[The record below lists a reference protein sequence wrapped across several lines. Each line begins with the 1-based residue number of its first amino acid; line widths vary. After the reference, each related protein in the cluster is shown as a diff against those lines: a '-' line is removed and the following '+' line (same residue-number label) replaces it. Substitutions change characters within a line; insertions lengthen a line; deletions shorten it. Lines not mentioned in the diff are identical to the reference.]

1 MDFWLE
7 TKNFVEKMAW
17 NLGLCNDIMGISRAI
32 YDGVYHMEFP
42 WSHGMHC
49 FLAWFFTC
57 ITNQIRSVFRNHRPW
72 QVECWSVLW
81 WTSYE
86 WELEKKMHSVINLW
100 NDRSYMPHASPWLQC
115 DNLGAIQSHSLR
127 SVLGF
132 TIVSISR
139 YVDWVNSSCL
149 WNTSEVVTSH
159 SPKWLLRTLRS
170 GGNVHHLK
178 GNGALSLSLQIWK
191 VEHINHDGNMI
202 YNM

>member
-1 MDFWLE
+1 MKSRALQWYNGDI
-7 TKNFVEKMAW
+7 TS
-17 NLGLCNDIMGISRAI
+17 NLWWCISYGIS
-32 YDGVYHMEFP
+32 VES
-42 WSHGMHC
+42 WNTL
-49 FLAWFFTC
+49 FLACFFTC

-149 WNTSEVVTSH
+149 WSTSEVVTSH

-178 GNGALSLSLQIWK
+178 GKGALSLSLQIWK